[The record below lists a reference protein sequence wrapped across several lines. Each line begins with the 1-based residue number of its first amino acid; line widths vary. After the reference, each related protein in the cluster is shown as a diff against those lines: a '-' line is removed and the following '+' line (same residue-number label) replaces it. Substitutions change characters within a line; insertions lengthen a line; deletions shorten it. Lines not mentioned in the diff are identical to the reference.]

1 MTVEVTRL
9 PNGLTVASDFMA
21 GVESATI
28 GVWVAAGARH
38 EPAEVNG
45 IAHLLELIPYKRAPR
60 EKIKLPERSDKG
72 TYDDQAT
79 LKGRTFVPEK
89 Y

>member
-1 MTVEVTRL
+1 MTVQVTKL
-9 PNGLTVASDFMA
+9 ANGLTVASDAMT

-45 IAHLLELIPYKRAPR
+45 IAHLLEQIPYEDVPKPEIQLPDRIRHADYNRAPVPP
-60 EKIKLPERSDKG
+60 EMHVPER
-72 TYDDQAT
+72 Y
-79 LKGRTFVPEK
+79 
-89 Y
+89 